1 MFEITNTFI
10 ALTLTMI
17 GTVFVAYAALRVHH
31 RVLGE
36 HKIDQKVLKTMRIEQ
51 IVGWIGVLMIIAGYI
66 VAVFI

>member
-66 VAVFI
+66 ITVFV